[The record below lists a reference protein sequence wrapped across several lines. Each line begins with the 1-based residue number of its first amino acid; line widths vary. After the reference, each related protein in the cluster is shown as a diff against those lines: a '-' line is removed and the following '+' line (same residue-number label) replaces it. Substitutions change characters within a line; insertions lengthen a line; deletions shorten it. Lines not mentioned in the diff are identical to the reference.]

1 MRIEYKHLVIFYSL
15 VIAIALSGC
24 SLKPVEIKEIGNVEV
39 QGIQNNTLTVKI
51 SATIFNP
58 NSRFTI
64 KSTDM
69 QFYMNNAEL
78 GKATLK
84 DKLVIEGKASK
95 SYSAL
100 VKVELT
106 NLKGGIF
113 SVLSMFQGK
122 KRELKLTGNIR
133 ISGPLYWKTIQ
144 VKDYPIK
151 L

>member
-1 MRIEYKHLVIFYSL
+1 
-15 VIAIALSGC
+15 
-24 SLKPVEIKEIGNVEV
+24 
-39 QGIQNNTLTVKI
+39 
-51 SATIFNP
+51 
-58 NSRFTI
+58 
-64 KSTDM
+64 
-69 QFYMNNAEL
+69 MNNAEL